1 MGKRDHFVGIDVGSK
16 KVVCLIGRKG
26 ELEELNIIGI
36 GVRESRGVKN
46 GVIIDLDA
54 TAGDIEE
61 AVKEAETMA
70 YLDVEEALVSISG
83 AHLQSLN
90 SLGTINVMGKEKIT
104 SEDVDRLLVQA
115 RSIAIPNDREILYV
129 LPQEYTLDS
138 QSGIV
143 NPVGMTGTKLDIKV
157 HIITALSAAVHNL
170 TTCINKAG
178 VGIKA
183 IIPSYIAA
191 AETTLNAD
199 EKELGVA
206 LLDVG
211 EGTSDIAFFEKGS
224 LWSSFVMAIGGNYF
238 TRDIAIGLRTSIA
251 DAEKIKRRY
260 GTLIMPGNRD
270 ETAIKIPSVGSGKEK
285 TIPIDI
291 LIDILSPRAEEL
303 LGIFKQQIGNSGSLK
318 YMNAGVVITG
328 GCANLKGLDEKAENV
343 FGLPS
348 RVGCPGAGIEGL
360 LDRVRYP
367 EFSVAVGLLFLAARQ
382 FGGGQGTEG
391 NGLLSKMRSLFERF

>member
-199 EKELGVA
+199 E
-206 LLDVG
+206 
-211 EGTSDIAFFEKGS
+211 
-224 LWSSFVMAIGGNYF
+224 
-238 TRDIAIGLRTSIA
+238 
-251 DAEKIKRRY
+251 
-260 GTLIMPGNRD
+260 
-270 ETAIKIPSVGSGKEK
+270 
-285 TIPIDI
+285 
-291 LIDILSPRAEEL
+291 
-303 LGIFKQQIGNSGSLK
+303 
-318 YMNAGVVITG
+318 
-328 GCANLKGLDEKAENV
+328 
-343 FGLPS
+343 
-348 RVGCPGAGIEGL
+348 
-360 LDRVRYP
+360 
-367 EFSVAVGLLFLAARQ
+367 
-382 FGGGQGTEG
+382 
-391 NGLLSKMRSLFERF
+391 